1 MKKKMKILKE
11 NYENCCMQ
19 QHKFHNRK
27 MLFTIP
33 HDSRNKKLAAIK
45 TEENNFMKNKRSE
58 ERSFLKTPK

>member
-1 MKKKMKILKE
+1 
-11 NYENCCMQ
+11 MQ

-27 MLFTIP
+27 MLSTIP